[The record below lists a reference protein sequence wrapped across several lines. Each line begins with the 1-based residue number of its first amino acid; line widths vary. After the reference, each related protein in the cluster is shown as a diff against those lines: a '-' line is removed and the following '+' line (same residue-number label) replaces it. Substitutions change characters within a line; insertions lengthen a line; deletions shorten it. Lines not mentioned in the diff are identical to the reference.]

1 MDSVLAIVINVIL
14 SSSYYKDPTQRIL
27 VKQNAIRPSPYFNPT
42 CNP

>member
-1 MDSVLAIVINVIL
+1 LGSVLAIVIKVKL
-14 SSSYYKDPTQRIL
+14 SSTYYKDPTQRIL